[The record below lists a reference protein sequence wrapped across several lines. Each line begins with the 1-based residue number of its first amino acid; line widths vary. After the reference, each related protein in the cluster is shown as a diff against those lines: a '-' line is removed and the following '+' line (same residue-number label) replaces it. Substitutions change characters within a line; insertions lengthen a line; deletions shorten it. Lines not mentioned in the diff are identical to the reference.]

1 MEFDKLRNKYLKK
14 HPNSED
20 PINYT
25 YQFGFD
31 FVTDFLKN
39 ANGREIAYQDDPFM
53 ANDGGSLI
61 YL

>member
-1 MEFDKLRNKYLKK
+1 MEFDKLRNEYIES
-14 HPNSED
+14 HPKAED
-20 PINYT
+20 PLNFT

-39 ANGREIAYQDDPFM
+39 ANGREIAYQDDPLE
-53 ANDGGSLI
+53 ADDNGSLI

>member
-1 MEFDKLRNKYLKK
+1 MEFEKIRNKYLEKY
-14 HPNSED
+14 PNSED

-39 ANGREIAYQDDPFM
+39 ANGREIAYQDDPYGSD
-53 ANDGGSLI
+53 DGGSLI

>member
-1 MEFDKLRNKYLKK
+1 MEFEKLRNKYLKK
-14 HPNSED
+14 YPNSED

-39 ANGREIAYQDDPFM
+39 ANGREIAYQDDPLG
-53 ANDGGSLI
+53 ADDNGSLI
-61 YL
+61 YI